1 MMTWW
6 KTRSQR
12 EQTFLS
18 IGAGATLA
26 ALLYVTV
33 LQPLQDAQVRL
44 ASQVRAEA
52 AGLVEL
58 RALAAEAKRI
68 KDAGTTSRALAPNQ
82 TLLSVVNESATQSAI
97 QGRIKRVTPSSDVEA
112 NVAFDAVSFDALAE
126 WLITLKTVHG
136 IEATRLVVDRTKQA
150 GYVNANVTLSVGG

>member
-12 EQTFLS
+12 EQSFLS

-26 ALLYVTV
+26 AVLYVTV
-33 LQPLQDAQVRL
+33 LQPLQDARVRL
-44 ASQVRAEA
+44 AGQLRAEA

-58 RALAAEAKRI
+58 RALAVEAKRI
-68 KDAGTTSRALAPNQ
+68 KDAGLTSRALAANQ
-82 TLLSVVNESATQSAI
+82 TLLSVVNESAAQSSI
-97 QGRIKRVTPSSDVEA
+97 QDRIKRVTPSGDVEA
-112 NVAFDAVSFDALAE
+112 SVAFDAVSFDALAA
-126 WLITLKTVHG
+126 WLIALKTVHG
-136 IEATRLVVDRTKQA
+136 IEATRLVVDRTKQP